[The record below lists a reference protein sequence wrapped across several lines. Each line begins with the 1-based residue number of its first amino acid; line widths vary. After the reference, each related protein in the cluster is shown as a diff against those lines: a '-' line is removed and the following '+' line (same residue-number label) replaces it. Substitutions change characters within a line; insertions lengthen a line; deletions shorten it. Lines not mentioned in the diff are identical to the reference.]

1 MTSAPRA
8 MILAAG
14 FGTRLESL
22 TSLRPKPMLPVCGRP
37 LVEWGLRWL
46 ESYGVRDV
54 VMNLHHLGAQIR
66 SHMDALDDRE
76 AAVHFSQEE
85 GEILGTGGG
94 LLRARPYL
102 DDGAS
107 PVVVANGKIIT
118 DIDLDAALETHRVGG
133 HEATMV
139 LREDREQV
147 WKGSLQVSRDGRL
160 GALMGERL
168 PDVELDPRPMM
179 FTGVHILSPSMFER
193 IPREGAPCIVRTA
206 YLEAFREGR
215 VGVHVSDRYWWE
227 HSTIERYVE
236 GVRRVLHGE
245 VSRPW
250 WDEQMRAE
258 MGRQATAC
266 GADVD
271 GPVWLGPEVDLGAGT
286 SLRGGCQ
293 LGRGARLSPG
303 VGLSRAVVWSGAHV
317 SEDLSG
323 GVWTA
328 RGRA

>member
-1 MTSAPRA
+1 MTLTPRA

-46 ESYGVRDV
+46 ESHGVRDV
-54 VMNLHHLGAQIR
+54 VVNLHHLGGQIR
-66 SHMDALDDRE
+66 SHVDGMDERR
-76 AAVHFSQEE
+76 AAVHFSEEE

-94 LLRARPYL
+94 LLRARPHL
-102 DDGAS
+102 DDGSS

-118 DIDLDAALETHRVGG
+118 DIDLEAALRTHVDGG
-133 HEATMV
+133 YEATMV

-147 WKGSLQVSRDGRL
+147 WKGGIQRARDGRL

-168 PDVELDPRPMM
+168 PDGELDPRPMM

-193 IPREGAPCIVRTA
+193 IPRDGAPCIVRTA

-227 HSTIERYVE
+227 HSTIERYLE
-236 GVRRVLHGE
+236 GVHRVLHGE
-245 VSRPW
+245 VRRPW
-250 WDEQMRAE
+250 WDEDVRAE
-258 MGRQATAC
+258 MRREAARRGAT
-266 GADVD
+266 VD
-271 GPVWLGPEVDLGAGT
+271 GPVWLEEAVELGVGT

-293 LGRGARLSPG
+293 LDGGARISPG
-303 VGLSRAVVWSGAHV
+303 VRLSRAVIWSGAHV
-317 SEDLSG
+317 TEDLMG

-328 RGRA
+328 RGRV